1 MKLLTV
7 KEACEVL
14 NVSQSTLLRMIQ
26 TRAIPVVVL
35 RAGPRK
41 HLYRFRPELL
51 EKWVAAHTVEAR
63 GGSRKANSV
72 GQAPAPAD
80 ELAEKF

>member
-26 TRAIPVVVL
+26 TKAIPVVVL

-63 GGSRKANSV
+63 GGSRKTTTQDQPTEPANEST
-72 GQAPAPAD
+72 
-80 ELAEKF
+80 EKF

>member
-35 RAGPRK
+35 RTGPRK

-63 GGSRKANSV
+63 SGSRKTTMQDQPTEPANEST
-72 GQAPAPAD
+72 
-80 ELAEKF
+80 EKF